1 MTNRKKLIGWTAA
14 AVTVIVVLIA
24 GALYLKGCS
33 APSATLTIEHSDR
46 IDRTPQTVVAIREI
60 GQWEFLSIADE
71 ELIDTTRRGFFSDDH
86 LARIYYGTLRL
97 GCDLQQLADNAV
109 SVSGDSIRLLLPP
122 ITLLDQ
128 NFIDEA
134 ASRSFHESG
143 KWKPADREALY
154 RRAQQRMKSR
164 ALTQQNLQSAEDNGR
179 EQVTKMLTAMGFKNV
194 EVSFQPRQAHHRLP

>member
-14 AVTVIVVLIA
+14 AVTVIIVLIA

-97 GCDLQQLADNAV
+97 GCDLQQLADDAV

-164 ALTQQNLQSAEDNGR
+164 ALTQQNLRSAEDNGR

-194 EVSFQPRQAHHRLP
+194 EVSFQPR

>member
-1 MTNRKKLIGWTAA
+1 MTNRKKFIGWTAA

-97 GCDLQQLADNAV
+97 GCDLQQLADDAV

-179 EQVTKMLTAMGFKNV
+179 EQVTKMLSAMGFKNV
-194 EVSFQPRQAHHRLP
+194 EVSFQPR

>member
-97 GCDLQQLADNAV
+97 GCDLQQLADDAV

-143 KWKPADREALY
+143 NWKPADREALY

-164 ALTQQNLQSAEDNGR
+164 ALTQQNLQSAEDNGC

-194 EVSFQPRQAHHRLP
+194 EVSFQPR

>member
-33 APSATLTIEHSDR
+33 APSAALTIEHSDR

-97 GCDLQQLADNAV
+97 GCDLQQLADDAV

-164 ALTQQNLQSAEDNGR
+164 ALTQQNLRSAEENGR

-194 EVSFQPRQAHHRLP
+194 EVSFQPR

>member
-97 GCDLQQLADNAV
+97 GCDLQQLADDAV

-164 ALTQQNLQSAEDNGR
+164 ALTQQNLRSAEDNGR

-194 EVSFQPRQAHHRLP
+194 EVSFQPR

>member
-24 GALYLKGCS
+24 GVLYLKGCS

-97 GCDLQQLADNAV
+97 GCDLQQLADDAV

-164 ALTQQNLQSAEDNGR
+164 ALTQQNLRSAEDNGR

-194 EVSFQPRQAHHRLP
+194 EVSFQPR

>member
-97 GCDLQQLADNAV
+97 GCDLQQLADDAV
-109 SVSGDSIRLLLPP
+109 SVSGDSIRLLFPP

-164 ALTQQNLQSAEDNGR
+164 ALTQQNLRSAEDNGR

-194 EVSFQPRQAHHRLP
+194 EVSFQPR

>member
-14 AVTVIVVLIA
+14 AVTVIIVLIA

-97 GCDLQQLADNAV
+97 GCDLQQLADDAV

-128 NFIDEA
+128 NFID
-134 ASRSFHESG
+134 
-143 KWKPADREALY
+143 
-154 RRAQQRMKSR
+154 QRMKSR

-194 EVSFQPRQAHHRLP
+194 EVSFQPR

>member
-97 GCDLQQLADNAV
+97 GCDLQQLADDAV

-179 EQVTKMLTAMGFKNV
+179 EQVTRMLTAMGFKNV
-194 EVSFQPRQAHHRLP
+194 EVSFQPR

>member
-97 GCDLQQLADNAV
+97 GCDLQQLADDAV

-194 EVSFQPRQAHHRLP
+194 EVSFQPR

>member
-14 AVTVIVVLIA
+14 AVTVIIVLIA

-97 GCDLQQLADNAV
+97 GCDLQQLADDAV

-194 EVSFQPRQAHHRLP
+194 EVSFQPR